1 MRIRILSMQALICL
15 TVMMLFSCT
24 SSKKMV
30 YLQGTDYLME
40 HLQKIT
46 EEYEFRIKV
55 DDRLDVIVSSKEPEL
70 LVPFSN
76 SIKLGSTG
84 DERKNDMSSGLLVD
98 KDGIIDLPILGK
110 MQAAGL
116 TRRELAEAIT
126 QKLINGEYIK
136 NPTVIV
142 RFKGAKILVLG
153 EVKSPGI
160 QLVEN
165 ERITIL
171 EALGM
176 AGDLLPT
183 ARRENILVVREE
195 NGERRSYKVD
205 LTSGGDV
212 FTSPVYYLQQNDI
225 VYVEPNKSINVRGS
239 SNLSFLS
246 VGGAL
251 VGILSSI
258 IAIVAL
264 ISK

>member
-1 MRIRILSMQALICL
+1 
-15 TVMMLFSCT
+15 
-24 SSKKMV
+24 
-30 YLQGTDYLME
+30 
-40 HLQKIT
+40 
-46 EEYEFRIKV
+46 
-55 DDRLDVIVSSKEPEL
+55 
-70 LVPFSN
+70 
-76 SIKLGSTG
+76 
-84 DERKNDMSSGLLVD
+84 
-98 KDGIIDLPILGK
+98 

-126 QKLINGEYIK
+126 QKLIDGEYIK

-142 RFKGAKILVLG
+142 RFKGAKVIVLG

-160 QLVEN
+160 QSVEN
-165 ERITIL
+165 ERVTIL

-239 SNLSFLS
+239 SGLSFLS
-246 VGGAL
+246 AGSAV

-258 IAIVAL
+258 IAIIAL
-264 ISK
+264 ITK